1 MAPPLIVVSAC
12 AGPINR
18 RLGRVVVEVDHR
30 PWSILWG
37 MAVEITVDSG
47 THEVIAYLVLADTP
61 RPLARLWTGARAR
74 VEVADGDQRR
84 LEYRPS
90 RLFSGAWHGRLRLVE
105 ATQCDP
111 PSAPTDS
118 G

>member
-1 MAPPLIVVSAC
+1 MALSLIAVTAR
-12 AGPINR
+12 AGPISR

-30 PWSILWG
+30 PWSISWG
-37 MAVEITVDSG
+37 KLVEIPVDTG
-47 THEVIAYLVLADTP
+47 THEVTAYLVLVDTP
-61 RPLARLWTGARAR
+61 WPLARRLTAARAR

-90 RLFSGAWHGRLRLVE
+90 RLFSGAYHGRLRLVD
-105 ATQCDP
+105 AGRRDP
-111 PSAPTDS
+111 ESAPTDS